1 MKLIII
7 FFIIVIILFIISVV
21 IRKIVSNYMTNINQ
35 EAKFNTNVNYL
46 YDDYYE
52 NMDKKEGKDLVGNFG
67 IIRYNFMDG
76 IYESEIK
83 ILKLNKD
90 KLNKKQ
96 NYNILNLSLTNCNFD
111 IYLLNKFDNLVI
123 HSLITNLN
131 DYNICKKKIT
141 SLNLDNKLKIHY
153 GKYSDIGNIFKDKKF
168 DRIVILE
175 TIGKISKK
183 PEFIKQLKPLLK
195 DENSF
200 IYLKTMVFIDLI
212 LDNKFNKGI
221 QNEIYEKQKYM
232 INYWNYNFSSNQAII
247 NDFHKEGFKNIKM
260 KTISVLF
267 LFFTYNIE
275 DILNLLRL
283 YFVDLGLGVRDLHN
297 WFILFTLNISNFI
310 IY

>member
-7 FFIIVIILFIISVV
+7 FFIIVILLFIISVV
-21 IRKIVSNYMTNINQ
+21 IRKIVSNYMTNINKDT
-35 EAKFNTNVNYL
+35 KFNTNANYL

-52 NMDKKEGKDLVGNFG
+52 HMDKKEGKDLIGNFG

-76 IYESEIK
+76 IYESELK

-90 KLNKKQ
+90 NE
-96 NYNILNLSLTNCNFD
+96 YNILNLSLTNCNFD

-131 DYNICKKKIT
+131 DYNICKKKIV
-141 SLNLDNKLKIHY
+141 SLNLSGKIKIHY

-183 PEFIKQLKPLLK
+183 NEFIKELKPLLK
-195 DENSF
+195 DDKSF

-221 QNEIYEKQKYM
+221 QNEIYDKQKYI
-232 INYWNYNFSSNQAII
+232 INYWNYNFSTNQAII

-260 KTISVLF
+260 KTISALF
-267 LFFTYNIE
+267 LLFTYNIE

-283 YFVDLGLGVRDLHN
+283 YFVDLELGIKDFHN